1 MAIALF
7 NPATFYNVGEAVVYD
22 GVTYIFTLPHAPG
35 DWDISHVTVLTPAVS
50 YVTAVQDFN
59 TIPDYNLSRPL
70 PISRYKVV
78 YHIDNNDAMQTPSTP
93 VNDNNTYLPGDTVT
107 ILDYA
112 YPHFS
117 ADGVWVYTFLGWS
130 LNKDNLGINFTSGN
144 TTTMPV
150 GDIHLYAVWGKEST
164 LLVNEQTVSLKAEYK
179 DAINY
184 LKIPEYFYGV
194 RIKTIGSSAF
204 ANSSINEIVIPP
216 SITTIAQEAFL
227 NWTGSTLRFVDAN
240 VTDKYPYLSILQD
253 AFKNTPNLVK
263 IILPYRWWYSDG
275 VIFPNNAVK
284 ADVFNIY
291 IRNSKDFMEEK
302 LNIVPLS
309 LVEDYIADE
318 NNLTIHYTRYIHWG
332 YND

>member
-22 GVTYIFTLPHAPG
+22 GVTYIFILPHTPG

-50 YVTAVQDFN
+50 YATAVQDFN

-70 PISRYKVV
+70 PTSRYKVV
-78 YHIDNNDAMQTPSTP
+78 YYINNDVMQTPSTF

-112 YPHFS
+112 YQHFS
-117 ADGVWVYTFLGWS
+117 IDGVWVYTFLGWS
-130 LNKDNLGINFTSGN
+130 LNKDNLGINFTSGF
-144 TTTMPV
+144 TTMPV
-150 GDIHLYAVWGKEST
+150 GDLHLYAVWGKEST
-164 LLVNEQTVSLKAEYK
+164 LSVNGQTVSLKAEYK

-194 RIKTIGSSAF
+194 RIKTIGPSAF
-204 ANSSINEIVIPP
+204 DGSSIDEIVLPP
-216 SITTIAQEAFL
+216 SITTIAQQAFL
-227 NWTGSTLRFVDAN
+227 NWTGSTLRFIDAD
-240 VTDKYPYLSILQD
+240 VTDKYPYLSILED
-253 AFKNTPNLVK
+253 AFENTPNLVK
-263 IILPYRWWYSDG
+263 IILPYRWRYSNG

-302 LNIVPLS
+302 LNIVPPN
-309 LVEDYIADE
+309 LVEDYIADV
-318 NNLTIHYTRYIHWG
+318 NNPSPGIHYTRYIHWG